1 VVGRPSFGQG
11 RSGWAGRAAERQTIT
26 LPPLDPAAAGSLA
39 RRLLAPVE
47 NIPSSA
53 LARLAERT
61 MGVPLLLVELCRGLK
76 RDGVVRRSENG
87 AWFLATDELERLPD
101 LPLVQW
107 LSSRETESLPPDLL
121 AHARLASVL
130 GVEFSS
136 DEVEGVLQELERAG
150 AHAETQLD
158 AGIGLRRLSD
168 SGLLT
173 QHRGGRVGFRHSLL
187 RDTVYQSVPPPER
200 EAIHRAAYEYFRRQ
214 DRLPDEARMP
224 QMAFH
229 ASKSG
234 LAVEAGRLYLTL
246 AGRASARHAYL
257 DAELLYHSALENL
270 PANDVPSRIAVE
282 QGLGLMR
289 FRTGRHD
296 DALKDFSAALDLAG
310 QIDARSA
317 RINILLDKA
326 LVLDWTMDWPGSRA
340 LSEEAAA
347 LVAADPSLA
356 TPGISPRVLMA
367 QGRILYRSNH
377 YAEGAAAFR
386 QTVDAASQVGDEGYE
401 AYTQSLSM
409 LAFCTS
415 MIGLYDEA
423 REALRRGMEVVE
435 QHGDMVGLAGLLQN
449 RVILSFLTN
458 DVELMLADLE
468 RIIQISREY
477 GFLMSECMAV
487 RDLAEV
493 NFILGRTEEALSNVH
508 RAIEAYSQQVGS
520 SRRIVFN
527 AEVLRARIMSYRGD
541 AAGAE
546 EIVRRVI
553 ARQAEAV
560 ASGLTEAVLTD
571 GERVLLDALDLS
583 LRSAPDA
590 DFDALAA
597 RGRELQLQPQEVVEI
612 MEWKGIAAL
621 RSGRRAEGLQFLEEA
636 LAEANRTAKLA
647 ADRVRG
653 QIAQALAAT
662 EPSPA
667 VGSAQ
672 R

>member
-1 VVGRPSFGQG
+1 
-11 RSGWAGRAAERQTIT
+11 
-26 LPPLDPAAAGSLA
+26 
-39 RRLLAPVE
+39 
-47 NIPSSA
+47 
-53 LARLAERT
+53 
-61 MGVPLLLVELCRGLK
+61 
-76 RDGVVRRSENG
+76 
-87 AWFLATDELERLPD
+87 
-101 LPLVQW
+101 
-107 LSSRETESLPPDLL
+107 
-121 AHARLASVL
+121 
-130 GVEFSS
+130 
-136 DEVEGVLQELERAG
+136 
-150 AHAETQLD
+150 
-158 AGIGLRRLSD
+158 
-168 SGLLT
+168 
-173 QHRGGRVGFRHSLL
+173 
-187 RDTVYQSVPPPER
+187 
-200 EAIHRAAYEYFRRQ
+200 
-214 DRLPDEARMP
+214 
-224 QMAFH
+224 
-229 ASKSG
+229 
-234 LAVEAGRLYLTL
+234 
-246 AGRASARHAYL
+246 
-257 DAELLYHSALENL
+257 
-270 PANDVPSRIAVE
+270 
-282 QGLGLMR
+282 
-289 FRTGRHD
+289 
-296 DALKDFSAALDLAG
+296 
-310 QIDARSA
+310 
-317 RINILLDKA
+317 
-326 LVLDWTMDWPGSRA
+326 
-340 LSEEAAA
+340 
-347 LVAADPSLA
+347 
-356 TPGISPRVLMA
+356 
-367 QGRILYRSNH
+367 
-377 YAEGAAAFR
+377 
-386 QTVDAASQVGDEGYE
+386 
-401 AYTQSLSM
+401 
-409 LAFCTS
+409 
-415 MIGLYDEA
+415 
-423 REALRRGMEVVE
+423 
-435 QHGDMVGLAGLLQN
+435 MVGLAGLLQN